1 MHHPWLQGTA
11 YIFMGERDN
20 TSMLKNK
27 GFFQSILSLNRTYKI
42 YNTEE
47 ISHII
52 DIIKYLVKSS
62 NHYFIIVG
70 DFSFYLLCQNF
81 AEFQWVFSLL

>member
-1 MHHPWLQGTA
+1 MQIEFQDNSSRPLLKIWWLQSPYT
-11 YIFMGERDN
+11 D
-20 TSMLKNK
+20 
-27 GFFQSILSLNRTYKI
+27 IL
-42 YNTEE
+42 EQ
-47 ISHII
+47 I